1 MEVASVLQADSKAV
15 HPIAMFCGQKERQAW
30 VDYATGIGSVGS
42 LYWDSPN
49 GIRDEAEFFA
59 TYQEADARRIARQRG
74 IDYIVVRPN
83 PGEIIAYHYMWQGQ
97 RDVPQIRRSLAY
109 RLAEPVPNPPAWL
122 QRVPSPAPAMQRED
136 LRIYRVL

>member
-1 MEVASVLQADSKAV
+1 
-15 HPIAMFCGQKERQAW
+15 
-30 VDYATGIGSVGS
+30 SVGS

-59 TYQEADARRIARQRG
+59 TYKEADAQRIARRRG

-97 RDVPQIRRSLAY
+97 RDAPQIRQSLADL
-109 RLAEPVPNPPAWL
+109 LAEPMPNPPAWL
-122 QRVPSPAPAMQRED
+122 QLVPSSTPAMQREG
-136 LRIYRVL
+136 LRVYRVL